1 MFLYLLPTILITA
14 LGLVVLVY
22 TAQFTSPT
30 TPNGSL
36 IPINLVYFFVAAFV
50 SLAGSLALVLYWV
63 GNLRLKKTRSTELES
78 IHKPRIV
85 FKRSLRHGIL
95 LATAIVGIG
104 LLNALDFANPL
115 NIILLVSA
123 LVLVEVYFFGH

>member
-1 MFLYLLPTILITA
+1 MPTILITA
-14 LGLVVLVY
+14 VGLVVLLY

-30 TPNGSL
+30 NSNGSL
-36 IPINLVYFFVAAFV
+36 IPINLVYFFVAVFV
-50 SLAGSLALVLYWV
+50 SLAGSLTLVLYWV

-85 FKRSLRHGIL
+85 FKRGLRHGIL
-95 LATAIVGIG
+95 LSTALVGIG

-115 NIILLVSA
+115 NIILLISA